1 MAIPESLIMDA
12 PVESSTSAVSWG
24 PIIAGAVV
32 AAALSLLLLL
42 VGTGFGFTM
51 VSPWGGSASAMTLGV
66 SAAIWLVVVQW
77 LSAGVGGYLT
87 GRLRTRWTGI
97 HTHEVGFR
105 DTAHGFLAWA
115 LSTLFVAAL
124 LGSTISSV
132 LGTGVQATAA
142 LAGTTAT
149 TAATAAS
156 KSTPDLP
163 TSYFTDALLRPND
176 PATATATASDNGAAA
191 GQLSRILANAAVQ
204 GKMPDEDRAYVDKLV
219 AARSG
224 LSEADAKKR
233 VDAVLKQVDDAKLA
247 AKQAADKA
255 RKTAAATALLGALS
269 LFVGAF
275 IAAVAAAYGG
285 RQRDDEE
292 EVLRAA

>member
-1 MAIPESLIMDA
+1 MAIPESVIVDA
-12 PVESSTSAVSWG
+12 PLESSASAVNWG
-24 PIIAGAVV
+24 PIIAGSVI

-51 VSPWGGSASAMTLGV
+51 VSPWGGSASATTLGV

-87 GRLRTRWTGI
+87 GRLRTKWTGI

-132 LGTGVQATAA
+132 LGTGAQATAM
-142 LAGTTAT
+142 LAGATAT
-149 TAATAAS
+149 TAATAAG
-156 KSTPDLP
+156 KSGPDF
-163 TSYFTDALLRPND
+163 TTGYFTDALLRPND
-176 PATATATASDNGAAA
+176 PATATAADNGTAAA
-191 GQLSRILANAAVQ
+191 QLSRILANAAIE
-204 GKMPDEDRAYVDKLV
+204 GKMPDADRAYLDKLV
-219 AARSG
+219 AAKTG
-224 LSEADAKKR
+224 LSQADAKTR
-233 VDAVLKQVDDAKLA
+233 VDAVLKQIDEAKLA

-275 IAAVAAAYGG
+275 IAAAAAAYGG

-292 EVLRAA
+292 EVLRTA

>member
-1 MAIPESLIMDA
+1 MAIPESLIVDA

-24 PIIAGAVV
+24 PIVAGAVI

-51 VSPWGGSASAMTLGV
+51 VSPWGASASATTLGV

-87 GRLRTRWTGI
+87 GRLRTKWTGI

-132 LGTGVQATAA
+132 LGTGAQATAT
-142 LAGTTAT
+142 LAGATAT
-149 TAATAAS
+149 TAATAAGKPGS
-156 KSTPDLP
+156 DL
-163 TSYFTDALLRPND
+163 TAGYFTDALLRPND
-176 PATATATASDNGAAA
+176 PATATANDNGTAAA
-191 GQLSRILANAAVQ
+191 QLSRILANAAIQ
-204 GKMPDEDRAYVDKLV
+204 GKMPDADRAYVDKLV
-219 AARSG
+219 AARTG
-224 LSEADAKKR
+224 LSQADAKAR
-233 VDAVLKQVDDAKLA
+233 VDNVLKQIDDAKLA

-269 LFVGAF
+269 LFIGAF

-292 EVLRAA
+292 EVLRTA

>member
-1 MAIPESLIMDA
+1 MAIPESVIVDA
-12 PVESSTSAVSWG
+12 PLESSTSAVSWG
-24 PIIAGAVV
+24 PIAAGAVV

-51 VSPWGGSASAMTLGV
+51 VSPWGGSASAATLGV
-66 SAAIWLVVVQW
+66 SAAVWLVVVQW

-87 GRLRTRWTGI
+87 GRLRTKWTGI

-115 LSTLFVAAL
+115 LATLFVAAL

-132 LGTGVQATAA
+132 LGTGVQATAT
-142 LAGTTAT
+142 LAGATAT
-149 TAATAAS
+149 TAATAAG
-156 KSTPDLP
+156 KSNTDFT

-176 PATATATASDNGAAA
+176 PAATTANDNGTAAA
-191 GQLSRILANAAVQ
+191 QLSRILANAAIQ
-204 GKMPDEDRAYVDKLV
+204 GKMPDADRTYVDKLV
-219 AARSG
+219 SARTG
-224 LSEADAKKR
+224 LSQADAKAR
-233 VDAVLKQVDDAKLA
+233 VDAVLKQIDDAKLA
-247 AKQAADKA
+247 AKEAADKA

-269 LFVGAF
+269 LFIGAF
-275 IAAVAAAYGG
+275 IAAAAGAYGG

-292 EVLRAA
+292 EVLRSA